1 MANMIFDFTLLTITA
16 ADFVTVIAEK
26 DIYSTWKRLMLTGP
40 AQLNAG
46 APPAFDVSVGG
57 NDIGD
62 GQEISPYFFVRNDL
76 GWRIRPPSG
85 DGELTITGNLFPA
98 DTSIPLYQSN
108 PASNDTVLIRSVVS
122 PQSITDVSA
131 VADLAQL
138 KQFALNKLHT
148 DPITGKIELYSDDGL
163 TVILEGF
170 LFEDIAG
177 TIPYRGQGAE
187 RRDRMVAPP

>member
-1 MANMIFDFTLLTITA
+1 MANMIFDFTTLTITA
-16 ADFVTVIAEK
+16 ANFDDIGAEK
-26 DIYSTWKRLMLTGP
+26 DIYSTWKVLLLTGP
-40 AQLNAG
+40 SALNVG
-46 APPAFDVSVGG
+46 APPAFSISVGG
-57 NDIGD
+57 NDIGG
-62 GQEISPYFFVRNDL
+62 GQEVSPYFFCRNDL

-85 DGELTITGNLFPA
+85 DGELTINGNFFPF
-98 DTSIPLYQSN
+98 DTTIPLYESN

-122 PQSITDVSA
+122 PQSITDASA

-177 TIPYRGQGAE
+177 TIPYRGKGAE
-187 RRDRMVAPP
+187 RRDGMAAP

>member
-1 MANMIFDFTLLTITA
+1 MANMIFDYTNLTITA
-16 ADFVTVIAEK
+16 ADFDDISAEQ
-26 DIYSTWKRLMLTGP
+26 DIYSTWKVDLLTGP
-40 AQLNAG
+40 AALNVG
-46 APPAFDVSVGG
+46 APPAFEVSVGG
-57 NDIGD
+57 NDIGG

-76 GWRIRPPSG
+76 GWRIRPPSVY
-85 DGELTITGNLFPA
+85 GELTVQGNLFPA
-98 DTSIPLYQSN
+98 DTTIALYESN

-122 PQSITDVSA
+122 PQSITDASA
-131 VADLAQL
+131 AADLLLL
-138 KQFALNKLHT
+138 KRFAINKLHT

-187 RRDRMVAPP
+187 RRDGMAAP